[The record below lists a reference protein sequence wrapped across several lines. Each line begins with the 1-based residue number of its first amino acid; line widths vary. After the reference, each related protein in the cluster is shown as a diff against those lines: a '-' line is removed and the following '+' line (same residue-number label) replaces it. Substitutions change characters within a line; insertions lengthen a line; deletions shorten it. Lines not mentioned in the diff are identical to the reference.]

1 MKRTVPIQAYGA
13 KCCDLDL
20 TPREEEIFTT
30 MSRAIGNPIRF
41 EIVKYL
47 NTHAGCITG
56 DLVDVLPI
64 AQATTSQHLRVL
76 KEAGWIE
83 GIVEGPA
90 TRYCLN
96 AERVRTFKDIV
107 SRL

>member
-1 MKRTVPIQAYGA
+1 MKEQVAVASYGLR
-13 KCCDLDL
+13 CCDLNL
-20 TPREEEIFTT
+20 APGEEEVLLR
-30 MSRAIGNPIRF
+30 MSRAIGNPVRF
-41 EIVKYL
+41 QIIKHL

-56 DLVDVLPI
+56 DLVEVLPI

-90 TRYCLN
+90 THYCLN
-96 AERVRTFKDIV
+96 IGNVRKFKDIV